1 MIHLLL
7 IEDDLKIQRA
17 FVEYIGYQ
25 DELKLLAAYSSA
37 EEFEAN
43 PYPSAPEVVVLD
55 INLPK
60 KSGIELIPKL
70 KSTYPNCN
78 ILMLSVNNDNESVF
92 RSLQFGADGYLG
104 KETPLT
110 KIKDAIIDLNN
121 GGSPITPAI
130 ARKVFDHFNSKSI
143 YAEGLMERETQVVNG
158 ILKGLSYKLVAAE
171 MDVSIDTVRKYIKS
185 IYRKLQINSK
195 GELMAKYRNP

>member
-17 FVEYIGYQ
+17 LSQYIGYQ
-25 DELKLLAAYSSA
+25 ENFSLIGTYSSA

-43 PYPSAPEVVVLD
+43 PILSEPNIVILD

-60 KSGIELIPKL
+60 KSGIELIPVLKL
-70 KSTYPNCN
+70 KYPNCA

-92 RSLQFGADGYLG
+92 KSLQAGADGYLG
-104 KETPLT
+104 KETPLD
-110 KIKDAIIDLNN
+110 KIKDAIIDLHK

-130 ARKVFDHFNSKSI
+130 ARKVFDYFNSKTTFQEDLI
-143 YAEGLMERETQVVNG
+143 EREIQVVNG

-185 IYRKLQINSK
+185 VYRKLQINSK
-195 GELMAKYRNP
+195 GELMARYRNN